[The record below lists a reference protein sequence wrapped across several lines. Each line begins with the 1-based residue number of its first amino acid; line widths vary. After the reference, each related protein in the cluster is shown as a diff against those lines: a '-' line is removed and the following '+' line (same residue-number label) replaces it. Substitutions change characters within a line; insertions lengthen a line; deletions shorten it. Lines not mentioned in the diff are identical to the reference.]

1 MNPELTPMKY
11 DLVFAG
17 YGIFAPE
24 KNVDDFAGAEVKGK
38 AVVSLLAAPWPL
50 DPAVVHAYDRAVG
63 KSVHVTVRGGK
74 LLVYVSEEIEAP
86 PEAPSSAEVGFLR
99 EYSKIPLAYLPEFQ
113 GKPTMAVCPSL
124 IIIPSAFDKTL
135 AKLTGG
141 TYADW
146 KKRLPTKKFKTQTL
160 NASIEIRVETKPQE
174 GKACNVVA
182 MLSGTDSSL
191 KDEWVVLTA
200 HYDHLGFHE
209 APPSQDG
216 IYNGADDNASGTAAV
231 LEIARRLAEARPR
244 RSLLILYI
252 VKYVVPA

>member
-1 MNPELTPMKY
+1 MKY